1 MLTENT
7 ITKLQE
13 MHLSAMAKAF
23 KEQLTDPNM
32 NALSFEDRIGLLVD
46 SEWSSRKNN
55 HLKRLIK
62 NAGFADPEACIEN
75 IEYHS
80 DRILDK
86 TQIARLA
93 TCNYIAEH
101 HNVMLLGATGSGK
114 TYLACALGMAAARNF
129 LSVKYIRL
137 PELLVELSIA
147 RNNGTFPKIIQQFK
161 KPALLI
167 VDEWLLYPL
176 KETEARDLLE
186 IAEARYRKA
195 SIIFCSQFDIPGWR
209 EKIGDPILAD
219 AICDRIVHDSYPII
233 IDCKESMRKRK
244 GVSETDDA

>member
-13 MHLSAMAKAF
+13 MHLSAMSKAF

-80 DRILDK
+80 DRILEYS
-86 TQIARLA
+86 AP
-93 TCNYIAEH
+93 N
-101 HNVMLLGATGSGK
+101 
-114 TYLACALGMAAARNF
+114 
-129 LSVKYIRL
+129 
-137 PELLVELSIA
+137 
-147 RNNGTFPKIIQQFK
+147 
-161 KPALLI
+161 
-167 VDEWLLYPL
+167 
-176 KETEARDLLE
+176 
-186 IAEARYRKA
+186 
-195 SIIFCSQFDIPGWR
+195 
-209 EKIGDPILAD
+209 
-219 AICDRIVHDSYPII
+219 
-233 IDCKESMRKRK
+233 
-244 GVSETDDA
+244 

>member
-13 MHLSAMAKAF
+13 MHLSAMSKAF

-93 TCNYIAEH
+93 TCSYIMEH

-147 RNNGTFPKIIQQFK
+147 RNNGTFPKMIQQFK

-195 SIIFCSQFDIPGWR
+195 STIFCSQFDIPGWR

-219 AICDRIVHDSYPII
+219 AICDRIVHDSYQII

-244 GVSETDDA
+244 GVSETDA